1 MAKAAEEGDPVAKR
15 IFEIVGEYIG
25 IGLTSVINLLN
36 PEKVIIG
43 GGVAE
48 AGDLLLEPI
57 RKTVKERAMVV
68 AGSAVEIVPAQLGN
82 SAGVIG
88 ASMLIDA

>member
-1 MAKAAEEGDPVAKR
+1 M
-15 IFEIVGEYIG
+15 
-25 IGLTSVINLLN
+25 TSVINLLN

-48 AGDLLLEPI
+48 AGDLLLNPI
-57 RKTVKERAMVV
+57 RKTIKERAMVV

>member
-1 MAKAAEEGDPVAKR
+1 
-15 IFEIVGEYIG
+15 
-25 IGLTSVINLLN
+25 
-36 PEKVIIG
+36 
-43 GGVAE
+43 
-48 AGDLLLEPI
+48 
-57 RKTVKERAMVV
+57 MVV